1 MKRKI
6 KEILVIDGYN
16 IINAWDELIE
26 ISDTSLENARERL
39 NFMVAEYSSYKGIYS
54 YIIYDAYKVK
64 SFLSREEKM
73 ENITVIYTKEN
84 QTADSFIEKFIHDF
98 EDKRNT
104 IIRVATDDMAEQNMV
119 LGKGANRMSTRE
131 LYLEVN
137 ESQNNIKEKINKKH
151 VSKNTLDTILD
162 QDVVDKLE
170 NMRRGK

>member
-1 MKRKI
+1 VKRKI

-16 IINAWDELIE
+16 VINAWDELIE
-26 ISDTSLENARERL
+26 ISEISLENAREKL

-64 SFLSREEKM
+64 SFLSREEKTKD
-73 ENITVIYTKEN
+73 ITVIYTKEN

-131 LYLEVN
+131 LHLEIKD
-137 ESQNNIKEKINKKH
+137 SQKKIKEKISGKYA
-151 VSKNTLDTILD
+151 SKNTLDTILN

-170 NMRRGK
+170 KMRRGK